1 MNRQATVHPTDSSRT
16 GLATAALPDSDLT
29 DVVAAAVGRPVRVL
43 DWAATE
49 LPVSSGAIS
58 TESVTRLHGTATD
71 GASQLRWSVL
81 VKVLRS
87 ARHWPGISMVPP
99 PFRQRLIDDYRW
111 QREADVLTSELPSI
125 MPTGMR
131 TPTVYRCDDLGDDRL
146 AVWMEWVDVV
156 GTPWDG
162 ARFRRAARLL
172 GQLAARRAIGSD
184 TAKLRVE
191 TAPAEQLSGLRE
203 LYAGPLAMRYL
214 PMLRDHALCSILRP
228 YASAQLRENLDQLS
242 EQIPAMLDRLAA
254 LPQAVGHGDACPQNL
269 LIPAEAPD
277 TVVAIDLSWQHPEAI
292 GFDLGQLLMGLAH
305 TGDLAADE
313 LPALHD
319 DLLAAFVDGLRTERC
334 DVDIDDVR
342 YGFDA
347 SMVIRSAFT
356 SLPWDQL
363 HDQPD
368 PEFVAHLVQRIAL
381 TGYLAGLGLALP
393 RGT

>member
-1 MNRQATVHPTDSSRT
+1 
-16 GLATAALPDSDLT
+16 
-29 DVVAAAVGRPVRVL
+29 
-43 DWAATE
+43 
-49 LPVSSGAIS
+49 
-58 TESVTRLHGTATD
+58 
-71 GASQLRWSVL
+71 
-81 VKVLRS
+81 
-87 ARHWPGISMVPP
+87 MVPP

-125 MPTGMR
+125 MPPGMR
-131 TPTVYRCDDLGDDRL
+131 TPSVYRCDDLGDDRL

-156 GTPWDG
+156 DTPWDG

-172 GQLAARRAIGSD
+172 GQLAARRRIGSE
-184 TAKLRVE
+184 TAT
-191 TAPAEQLSGLRE
+191 TAPAELLSGLRE

-214 PMLRDHALCSILRP
+214 PMLRDNGLCSILRP
-228 YASAQLRENLDQLS
+228 YASAQLREDLVQLS
-242 EQIPAMLDRLAA
+242 EQIPAMLERLAA

-269 LIPAEAPD
+269 LIPAEAPN
-277 TVVAIDLSWQHPEAI
+277 TVVAIDLSWQQPEAI
-292 GFDLGQLLMGLAH
+292 GFDLGQLMIGLAH

-319 DLLAAFVDGLRTERC
+319 DLLAVFVDGLRTERC

-363 HDQPD
+363 HDEPTPD
-368 PEFVAHLVQRIAL
+368 FAAHLTKRVAL
-381 TGYLAGLGLALP
+381 TRYLADVGLALVKG
-393 RGT
+393 R

>member
-1 MNRQATVHPTDSSRT
+1 MNRPATVHPTDSSRT
-16 GLATAALPDSDLT
+16 CLATTALSDSDLA
-29 DVVAAAVGRPVRVL
+29 DVVAAVVGRPVRVL
-43 DWAATE
+43 DWATAK

-71 GASQLRWSVL
+71 GASHLRWSVL

-99 PFRQRLIDDYRW
+99 PFRQRLIDDHRW
-111 QREADVLTSELPSI
+111 QREANVLTSELPSI

-131 TPTVYRCDDLGDDRL
+131 TPRVYRCDDLGDDRL

-156 GTPWDG
+156 DSPWDG

-172 GQLAARRAIGSD
+172 GQLAARRRIGSD
-184 TAKLRVE
+184 TA
-191 TAPAEQLSGLRE
+191 TTTAEQLSGLRE
-203 LYAGPLAMRYL
+203 LYAGPLARRYL
-214 PMLRDHALCSILRP
+214 PMLRDHGLRSILRP
-228 YASAQLRENLDQLS
+228 YASAQLREDLDQLS
-242 EQIPAMLDRLAA
+242 EQIPAMLDRLAG

-269 LIPAEAPD
+269 LIPAEAPN

-292 GFDLGQLLMGLAH
+292 GFDLGQLLIGLAH

-347 SMVIRSAFT
+347 AMVIRSAFT

-363 HDQPD
+363 QDQRD
-368 PEFVAHLVQRIAL
+368 PEFVAHLVQRVAL
-381 TGYLAGLGLALP
+381 TRYLAGVGLALP
-393 RGT
+393 RGM

>member
-1 MNRQATVHPTDSSRT
+1 MNRPATVHPTDSSRT
-16 GLATAALPDSDLT
+16 CLATTALSDSDLA
-29 DVVAAAVGRPVRVL
+29 DVVAAVVGRPVRVL
-43 DWAATE
+43 DWATAK

-131 TPTVYRCDDLGDDRL
+131 TPRVYRCDDLGDDRL

-156 GTPWDG
+156 DSPWDG

-172 GQLAARRAIGSD
+172 GQLAARRRIGSD
-184 TAKLRVE
+184 TA
-191 TAPAEQLSGLRE
+191 TTTAEQLSGLRE
-203 LYAGPLAMRYL
+203 LYAGPLARRYL
-214 PMLRDHALCSILRP
+214 PMLRDHGLRSILRP
-228 YASAQLRENLDQLS
+228 YASAQLREDLDQLS
-242 EQIPAMLDRLAA
+242 EQIPAMLDRLAG

-269 LIPAEAPD
+269 LIPAEAPN

-292 GFDLGQLLMGLAH
+292 GFDLGQLLIGLAH

-347 SMVIRSAFT
+347 AMVIRSAFT

-363 HDQPD
+363 QDQRD
-368 PEFVAHLVQRIAL
+368 PEFVAHLVQRVAL
-381 TGYLAGLGLALP
+381 TRYLAGVGLALP
-393 RGT
+393 RGM